1 MRLVDYFTPVMAR
14 VAAFVQQPDTNLDAF
29 DAEITAT
36 LGAAQM
42 NAQSQGIPS
51 LEFKSGL
58 FAVCAWIDE
67 TLMRARL
74 PGFELWPGRMLQ
86 QRYFNTTRAGIQFFE
101 RLENLSSRDLEL
113 REVFLICLTL
123 GFQGKYALKGMET
136 ERDTLIRQQ
145 VNNYIEVSGTSV
157 DLSKGL
163 LFPAAYISDR
173 SASSMRKN
181 WWSRIKSGSI
191 PLWVYWLPLMFILVV
206 LVYLAFSFSLDQVA
220 SSLNHPFTG

>member
-14 VAAFVQQPDTNLDAF
+14 VSAFVQNPDAGVDAF
-29 DAEITAT
+29 DAEISAA
-36 LGAAQM
+36 LDAAQLK
-42 NAQSQGIPS
+42 AQAQGIPT
-51 LEFKSGL
+51 LECKNAL

-74 PGFELWPGRMLQ
+74 QGFELWPSRMLQ

-101 RLENLSSRDLEL
+101 RLENLSSRDLDL

-123 GFQGKYALKGMET
+123 GFQGKYALKGMEA
-136 ERDTLIRQQ
+136 ERDALIRQQ
-145 VNNYIEVSGTSV
+145 VNNYIEVSGTSI

-173 SASSMRKN
+173 STLSKRKG
-181 WWSRIKSGSI
+181 WLYRIRAGNV
-191 PLWVYWLPLMFILVV
+191 PLWVYWVPLIFIIVV
-206 LVYLAFSFSLDQVA
+206 LVYLAFSFSLDQA
-220 SSLNHPFTG
+220 INSLNHSFTG